1 MPASIHETYLSN
13 GLKVILKEVHL
24 APVVSTWLWYRVG
37 SRNEVGGLTG
47 LAHWIEHMMFKGS
60 PNFAK
65 GSIMRM
71 VDRNGGQANAMT
83 SHDFTAYFATLP
95 ADRAELALRIEAD
108 RMTGAL
114 FDEDEFEAERQVVIA
129 EREGA
134 ENTPHFVLA
143 EEVTAAAFRLYP
155 YHHQA
160 IGWKEDLA
168 SITRDQLYAF
178 YRQYYVPNNA
188 VLVVVGD
195 VSEAYLDTIDH
206 HLGHIPQGDLL
217 PEVIRQEPPL
227 RGERRVTLHLPGST
241 RLVRVSYR
249 TPPVRH
255 EDYIPLVVLDAVLSG
270 GKAMFAFDTRQTRS
284 ARLYH
289 ALVETELASDA
300 GSNYHPSLDPYLL
313 NLGAT
318 VREEREP
325 EEVEEA
331 LLAQVARL
339 RDEPVQEEDLEV
351 AIRQAQAHFAYS
363 SESVTGQALTLGFL
377 EMLDDYRRMESILD
391 ELAGVTPEDVQR
403 VARTYLT
410 ADNRIVGYFLPTE
423 EDRDAQA
430 AAPAA
435 DPWVARYHDAWFYS
449 PARPPTISAETVVRR
464 RLDNGITLLIR
475 ENPATASVS
484 MEGNIAAGTLY
495 EEGEALGLSAI
506 TASMLRRG
514 TAQHTYQELY
524 AALDN
529 VGAALG
535 ISAGRD
541 SIVLSGQSLAADF
554 DLLIDLLAEML
565 TTPTFPES
573 ELRKLCGQLSTR
585 LRLLETD
592 TEYRAQRAFM
602 TSLYPPGHPYARPL
616 LGTRQSLTTL
626 SREHLIDFYKAY
638 YHPQKMIMSVVGA
651 VEAEHVIERV
661 EAALGDWKPDRPPTE
676 QRVPPAEIPQE
687 IVTERVPLA
696 GKAQV
701 DLILGTVGMERS
713 SPDYY
718 PAMMA
723 NIILGQLGL
732 MGRLGETVRDNEG
745 LAYSVESYLRSGLGP
760 HPWFVSAGVH
770 PQKVDAAVEAILRE
784 IGRLRQEPVPDEELE
799 DCRSYL
805 TGTLPLQLETN
816 EGVAVFLLN
825 LEQYGL
831 GLDYLQRYPHLI
843 GDITKKQIQDVMIKY
858 FPKNRYVLAMAGTF
872 E

>member
-1 MPASIHETYLSN
+1 MASPIHETHLSN

-60 PNFAK
+60 PDFAK

-95 ADRAELALRIEAD
+95 TDRAELALRIEAD
-108 RMTGAL
+108 RMTGAF
-114 FDEDEFEAERQVVIA
+114 FDTDEFEAERQVVIA

-143 EEVTAAAFRLYP
+143 EEVTAAAFRLHP

-160 IGWKEDLA
+160 IGWKEDLTA
-168 SITRDQLYAF
+168 ITRNQLHAF
-178 YRQYYVPNNA
+178 YRQHYVPNNA

-195 VSEAYLDTIDH
+195 VSEAYLETIEE
-206 HLGHIPQGDLL
+206 HLGSIPRAEL
-217 PEVIRQEPPL
+217 PQEVIRQEPPL
-227 RGERRVTLHLPGST
+227 RGERHVTVRLPGST
-241 RLVRVSYR
+241 RLVRISYR
-249 TPPVRH
+249 TPPVRD
-255 EDYIPLVVLDAVLSG
+255 EDYIPLVVLDAILSG

-289 ALVETELASDA
+289 ALVETELASTV
-300 GSNYHPSLDPYLL
+300 GSNYHPSRDPYLL

-318 VREEREP
+318 VREEREAQ
-325 EEVEEA
+325 EVEEG
-331 LLAQVARL
+331 LLAQTGRL
-339 RDEPVQEEDLEV
+339 QDEPVQQEDLEI

-377 EMLDDYRRMESILD
+377 EMLDDYRRMEGILS
-391 ELAGVTPEDVQR
+391 ELARVTPGDVQR

-410 ADNRIVGYFLPTE
+410 EDNRVVGRFVPTE
-423 EDRDAQA
+423 EEAGGQA

-435 DPWVARYHDAWFYS
+435 DPLVARYRDIWFYS
-449 PARPPTISAETVVRR
+449 STRPPTIGAESVVRR
-464 RLDNGITLLIR
+464 RLDNGITLLVR

-484 MEGNIAAGTLY
+484 IEGNIAAGILY
-495 EEGEALGLSAI
+495 EEAEALGISAI

-514 TAQHTYQELY
+514 TERHTYQELY
-524 AALDN
+524 TALDN

-541 SIVLSGQSLAADF
+541 RIVFSGQSLAADL

-565 TTPTFPES
+565 TAPTFPES
-573 ELRKLCGQLSTR
+573 ELQKLCGQLSTR

-592 TEYRAQRAFM
+592 TEYQAQRAFM
-602 TSLYPPGHPYARPL
+602 TSLYPPDHPYARPL
-616 LGTRQSLTTL
+616 LGTRQSLATL
-626 SREHLIDFYKAY
+626 SRGQLIDFYQAY
-638 YHPQKMIMSVVGA
+638 YHPQKMIISVVGA
-651 VEAEHVIERV
+651 VETERVIER
-661 EAALGDWKPDRPPTE
+661 AKATLGTWRPAQPPGE
-676 QRVPPAEIPQE
+676 ERVPSAEIPRE
-687 IVTERVPLA
+687 AIRERVPLP

-701 DLILGTVGMERS
+701 DLILGTVGMARS

-718 PAMMA
+718 AAMMA

-732 MGRLGETVRDNEG
+732 MGRLGEAVRDNEG
-745 LAYSVESYLRSGLGP
+745 LAYSVDSQLRSGLGP

-770 PQKVDAAVEAILRE
+770 PNKVDAAVDAILRE
-784 IGRLRQEPVPDEELE
+784 IGRLRAEPVADEELE

-816 EGVAVFLLN
+816 EGVAIFLLN
-825 LEQYGL
+825 LEQHDL
-831 GLDYLQRYPHLI
+831 GLDYLQRYPRLI
-843 GDITKKQIQDVMIKY
+843 GDVTREQIQSVMQKY
-858 FPKNRYVLAMAGTF
+858 FPEDRYVLAIAGTF
-872 E
+872 D

>member
-1 MPASIHETYLSN
+1 MSSQIHETHLSN

-47 LAHWIEHMMFKGS
+47 LSHWIEHMMFKGS
-60 PNFAK
+60 PDFAK
-65 GSIMRM
+65 GSIMRL

-108 RMTGAL
+108 RMTGAF
-114 FDEDEFEAERQVVIA
+114 FDADEFEAERQVVIA

-143 EEVTAAAFRLYP
+143 EEVTAAAFRLHP

-168 SITRDQLYAF
+168 TITRDQLHAF
-178 YRQYYVPNNA
+178 YRQHYVPNNA

-195 VSEAYLDTIDH
+195 VSEAYLGTIEE
-206 HLGHIPQGDLL
+206 HLGDIPRSEL
-217 PEVIRQEPPL
+217 PQEVIRQEPPL
-227 RGERRVTLHLPGST
+227 RGERRVTVRMPGST
-241 RLVRVSYR
+241 RLVRISYR

-255 EDYIPLVVLDAVLSG
+255 EDYIPLVVLDAILSG

-289 ALVETELASDA
+289 ALVETELASTV

-313 NLGAT
+313 NLGGT
-318 VREEREP
+318 VREERESQ
-325 EEVEEA
+325 EVEEA
-331 LLAQVARL
+331 LLAQTARL
-339 RDEPVQEEDLEV
+339 RDEPVREEDLEI

-363 SESVTGQALTLGFL
+363 SESVTEQALTLGFL
-377 EMLDDYRRMESILD
+377 EMLDDYRRMEGILD
-391 ELAGVTPEDVQR
+391 ELAAVTPEDVQR

-410 ADNRIVGYFLPTE
+410 EDNRIVGHFVPTE
-423 EDRDAQA
+423 EDAGAQT

-435 DPWVARYHDAWFYS
+435 DPLVARYRDIWFYS
-449 PARPPTISAETVVRR
+449 PTRTPTIGAESVVRR
-464 RLDNGITLLIR
+464 RLDNGIILLVR

-484 MEGNIAAGTLY
+484 IEGNMAAGTLC
-495 EEGEALGLSAI
+495 EEGEALGLSAVA
-506 TASMLRRG
+506 ASMLRRG
-514 TAQHTYQELY
+514 TERHTYQELY
-524 AALDN
+524 TALDN
-529 VGAALG
+529 VGATLG

-541 SIVLSGQSLAADF
+541 SIMFSGQSLAADF
-554 DLLIDLLAEML
+554 DLLMDLLGEML
-565 TTPTFPES
+565 TAPTFPES
-573 ELRKLCGQLSTR
+573 ELQKLCGQLSTR

-602 TSLYPPGHPYARPL
+602 TSLYPSGHPYARPL
-616 LGTRQSLTTL
+616 LGTRQSLAAL
-626 SREHLIDFYKAY
+626 SREQLIDFYRSY

-661 EAALGDWKPDRPPTE
+661 EATLGAWKMDRPPSE
-676 QRVPPAEIPQE
+676 GRVPPVEIPQE
-687 IVTERVPLA
+687 AITMRVPLP

-701 DLILGTVGMERS
+701 DLFLGTVGMARS
-713 SPDYY
+713 SLDYY
-718 PAMMA
+718 AAMMA

-732 MGRLGETVRDNEG
+732 MGRLGEAVRDNEG
-745 LAYSVESYLRSGLGP
+745 LAYSVDSHLRSGLGP

-784 IGRLRQEPVPDEELE
+784 IGRLRTEPIPAEELE

-816 EGVAVFLLN
+816 EGVAIFLLS
-825 LEQYGL
+825 LEQYDL
-831 GLDYLQRYPHLI
+831 GLDYLQRYPQLI
-843 GDITKKQIQDVMIKY
+843 GDVTGEQIQGVMEKY
-858 FPKNRYVLAMAGTF
+858 FPEDCYVLAMAGTF
-872 E
+872 D

>member
-1 MPASIHETYLSN
+1 MPASIHETHLSN

-60 PNFAK
+60 PDFAK

-95 ADRAELALRIEAD
+95 TDRAELALRIEAD

-114 FDEDEFEAERQVVIA
+114 FDEDEFEGERQVVIA

-143 EEVTAAAFRLYP
+143 EEVTAAAFRLHP

-168 SITRDQLYAF
+168 TVTRDQLYAF
-178 YRQYYVPNNA
+178 YRQHYVPNNA

-195 VSEAYLDTIDH
+195 VSDAYLDTIEEQ
-206 HLGHIPQGDLL
+206 LGDIPRGKL
-217 PEVIRQEPPL
+217 PREVIRQEPPL
-227 RGERRVTLHLPGST
+227 RGERRVTVRLPGST
-241 RLVRVSYR
+241 RLIRISYR

-289 ALVETELASDA
+289 ALVEAELASTV

-318 VREEREP
+318 VREGRKAQ
-325 EEVEEA
+325 EVEEA
-331 LLAQVARL
+331 LLAQATRL
-339 RDEPVQEEDLEV
+339 QDEPVQEEDLEI

-377 EMLDDYRRMESILD
+377 EMLDDHRRMEGILD
-391 ELAGVTPEDVQR
+391 ELAAVTSEDVQR

-410 ADNRIVGYFLPTE
+410 EDNRVVGYFVPTE
-423 EDRDAQA
+423 EGEGQA

-435 DPWVARYHDAWFYS
+435 DPLVARYHDIWFYS
-449 PARPPTISAETVVRR
+449 PTRPPTISAESVIRR
-464 RLDNGITLLIR
+464 RLDNGITLLIK
-475 ENPATASVS
+475 ENPASASLS
-484 MEGNIAAGTLY
+484 LEGNIAAGTLY
-495 EEGEALGLSAI
+495 EEGEALGLSAV

-514 TAQHTYQELY
+514 TKQHTYQELY
-524 AALDN
+524 TALDN
-529 VGAALG
+529 VGATLG

-554 DLLIDLLAEML
+554 DLLIELLAEML
-565 TTPTFPES
+565 TAPTFPES
-573 ELRKLCGQLSTR
+573 ELQKLCGQLSTR

-616 LGTRQSLTTL
+616 LGTRQSLATL
-626 SREHLIDFYKAY
+626 SRQQLMDFYSAY

-651 VEAEHVIERV
+651 VEAKHVIERV
-661 EAALGDWKPDRPPTE
+661 EATLGAWKIDRPPSE
-676 QRVPPAEIPQE
+676 ECVPPVQIPQGA
-687 IVTERVPLA
+687 ITKRVPLP

-701 DLILGTVGMERS
+701 DLILGTVGMARS

-745 LAYSVESYLRSGLGP
+745 LAYSVDSHLRSGLGS

-770 PQKVDAAVEAILRE
+770 PQKVDAAVDAILHE
-784 IGRLRQEPVPDEELE
+784 IGRLRTEPVSDEELE

-816 EGVAVFLLN
+816 EGVAIFLLS
-825 LEQYGL
+825 LEQYDL
-831 GLDYLQRYPHLI
+831 GLDYLQRYPRLI
-843 GDITKKQIQDVMIKY
+843 EGVTREQIQSVIKKY
-858 FPKNRYVLAMAGTF
+858 FPKDRYVLAMAGTF